1 MRLTMVNTDELAEM
15 HYAKYDPAYETEDDL
30 MEQKELIESRAIKVF
45 ETTVKNVLMV
55 LDDAELKALADNRDA
70 LADWVCELLEDY
82 E

>member
-1 MRLTMVNTDELAEM
+1 MVNTDYLAEM
-15 HYAKYDPAYETEDDL
+15 HWAKYDPAYETEDDL

-55 LDDAELKALADNRDA
+55 LDEAELQALAENRDD
-70 LADWVCELLEDY
+70 LCEWLDELLEDY

>member
-1 MRLTMVNTDELAEM
+1 MVNTDELAEM
-15 HYAKYDPAYETEDDL
+15 HYAKYDPAYQTEDDL

>member
-1 MRLTMVNTDELAEM
+1 MVDIDALAEARWA
-15 HYAKYDPAYETEDDL
+15 HVDPAYETEDDL

-45 ETTVKNVLMV
+45 ETTVRNVLMV

-70 LADWVCELLEDY
+70 LADWVCELLEEY

>member
-1 MRLTMVNTDELAEM
+1 MVNTDELAEM

-55 LDDAELKALADNRDA
+55 LDDAELKA
-70 LADWVCELLEDY
+70 
-82 E
+82 

>member
-1 MRLTMVNTDELAEM
+1 MVNTDELAEM
-15 HYAKYDPAYETEDDL
+15 HYAKYDPAYQTEDDL

-45 ETTVKNVLMV
+45 ETTVRNVLMV

>member
-1 MRLTMVNTDELAEM
+1 MVNTDELAEM
-15 HYAKYDPAYETEDDL
+15 HWAKYDPAYETEDDL
-30 MEQKELIESRAIKVF
+30 MEQKEIIESRAIKVF
-45 ETTVKNVLMV
+45 ETTVRNVLMV

>member
-1 MRLTMVNTDELAEM
+1 MIDIDALAEARWA
-15 HYAKYDPAYETEDDL
+15 HVDPAYETEDDL

-55 LDDAELKALADNRDA
+55 LDDDELCALAEDREEICEWLD
-70 LADWVCELLEDY
+70 ELLGEY

>member
-1 MRLTMVNTDELAEM
+1 MVNTDELAEM
-15 HYAKYDPAYETEDDL
+15 HYASSDPAYETEDEL

-55 LDDAELKALADNRDA
+55 LDEAELQALAENRDD
-70 LADWVCELLEDY
+70 LCQWLDELLEDY

>member
-1 MRLTMVNTDELAEM
+1 MIDIDALAEARWA
-15 HYAKYDPAYETEDDL
+15 HVDPAYETEDDL

-55 LDDAELKALADNRDA
+55 LDEAELQALAENRDD
-70 LADWVCELLEDY
+70 LCQWLDELLEDY

>member
-1 MRLTMVNTDELAEM
+1 MVNTDALAEM

-45 ETTVKNVLMV
+45 ETTVRNVLMV
-55 LDDAELKALADNRDA
+55 LDEAELQALAENRDE
-70 LADWVCELLEDY
+70 LCQWLDELLEDY

>member
-1 MRLTMVNTDELAEM
+1 MIDMDALAEA
-15 HYAKYDPAYETEDDL
+15 HYAKYDPAYQTEEDL

-55 LDDAELKALADNRDA
+55 LDEDELQALAENRDD
-70 LADWVCELLEDY
+70 LCQWLDELLEDY

>member
-1 MRLTMVNTDELAEM
+1 MNEINTDALAEM
-15 HYAKYDPAYETEDDL
+15 HYAKYDPAYDPDETEDL

-45 ETTVKNVLMV
+45 KTTVKNVLMV

>member
-1 MRLTMVNTDELAEM
+1 MVNTDYLAEM

-45 ETTVKNVLMV
+45 ETTVRNVLMV
-55 LDDAELKALADNRDA
+55 LDDAELQALAENRDD
-70 LADWVCELLEDY
+70 LCEWLDSLLEDY

>member
-1 MRLTMVNTDELAEM
+1 MVNTDELAEM

-45 ETTVKNVLMV
+45 ETTVRNVLMV

>member
-1 MRLTMVNTDELAEM
+1 MVNTDELAEM

-45 ETTVKNVLMV
+45 ETTVRNVLMV

-70 LADWVCELLEDY
+70 LADWVCELLEEY

>member
-1 MRLTMVNTDELAEM
+1 MVNTDELAEM

>member
-1 MRLTMVNTDELAEM
+1 MVNTDYLAEM
-15 HYAKYDPAYETEDDL
+15 HWAKYDPAYETEDDL
-30 MEQKELIESRAIKVF
+30 MEQKEIIESRAIKVF
-45 ETTVKNVLMV
+45 ETTVRNVLMV

>member
-1 MRLTMVNTDELAEM
+1 MVNTDELAEM

-45 ETTVKNVLMV
+45 ETTVKKVLMV

>member
-1 MRLTMVNTDELAEM
+1 MIDIDALAEARWA
-15 HYAKYDPAYETEDDL
+15 HVDPAYETEDL

-45 ETTVKNVLMV
+45 ETTVRNVLMV

>member
-1 MRLTMVNTDELAEM
+1 MVNTDYLAEM

-45 ETTVKNVLMV
+45 ETTVRNVLMV
-55 LDDAELKALADNRDA
+55 LDEAELQALAENRDD
-70 LADWVCELLEDY
+70 LCQWLDELLEDY

>member
-1 MRLTMVNTDELAEM
+1 MVNTDYLAEM

-45 ETTVKNVLMV
+45 ETTVRNVLMV
-55 LDDAELKALADNRDA
+55 LDDAELQALAENRDD
-70 LADWVCELLEDY
+70 LCQWLDELLEDY

>member
-1 MRLTMVNTDELAEM
+1 
-15 HYAKYDPAYETEDDL
+15 

-45 ETTVKNVLMV
+45 ETTVRNVLMV